1 MILRIPVNRLNFKI
15 SDQNKILLLSFI
27 VGVLSGCAAVI
38 LDFAIELISYVLN
51 GNIWGS
57 LDYEFSFLV
66 LPGVGMLVS
75 LLLLKFVVKDNIGH
89 GVTKVLL
96 AISRNESKIKP
107 HNMWSSVL
115 TSSFKKLRLGSW

>member
-38 LDFAIELISYVLN
+38 LDFAIEFISYILN

-57 LDYEFSFLV
+57 LDLE
-66 LPGVGMLVS
+66 
-75 LLLLKFVVKDNIGH
+75 
-89 GVTKVLL
+89 
-96 AISRNESKIKP
+96 
-107 HNMWSSVL
+107 
-115 TSSFKKLRLGSW
+115 